1 VKISLDVH
9 GGTTF
14 AWNTLSR
21 TATAALATMKVNLKQ
36 ACAAKVLV
44 DKENEGLL
52 HELKQSVV
60 EVDKL
65 RCLAEEHRVSKSSR
79 SSDTDSSMRGTP
91 PLSSPSPI
99 KVCGV
104 LIRFAMIPFISV
116 ALRHYLMHA
125 EFGCEYPWTKPQ
137 AI

>member
-1 VKISLDVH
+1 
-9 GGTTF
+9 
-14 AWNTLSR
+14 
-21 TATAALATMKVNLKQ
+21 MKVNLKQ

-52 HELKQSVV
+52 HELKHSVV

-79 SSDTDSSMRGTP
+79 SSDADSSMRGTP

-99 KVCGV
+99 KVCGI
-104 LIRFAMIPFISV
+104 LFSLCNYSFHLGSSKM
-116 ALRHYLMHA
+116 ALDAHKVWMRMLKDETSNYLRKNIVS
-125 EFGCEYPWTKPQ
+125 Y
-137 AI
+137 